1 MTIDERL
8 RALTRNLKL
17 LSLETEK
24 RGIQLAQLATLV
36 TQVTEGTRR
45 LLAKA
50 EGRQQR

>member
-8 RALTRNLKL
+8 KALTRNLER

-24 RGIQLAQLATLV
+24 RDIRLAQLATSV